1 MNQQEKQLETLTE
14 IRSLMER
21 SSRFISLS
29 GLSGIFAGIFALLG
43 ATAVAMNYGFTL
55 DSMFYYGK
63 AEMENG
69 EPNTAF
75 YIFFAVV
82 ALCMLV
88 ASLTVG
94 YYFTSRKAKKN
105 GLTVWDSS
113 AKRLLI
119 NLFIPLVSG
128 GLFCAILIYHEL
140 IPLVVPS
147 TLIFYGLALLNAS
160 KYTLNDIRF
169 LGICEI
175 VLGLVSAL
183 FVKYG
188 LLTWTIGFGLLHI
201 IYGTAM
207 YFKYE
212 R

>member
-43 ATAVAMNYGFTL
+43 ASAVAFNYGFSF
-55 DSMFYYGK
+55 DSMFYYNK
-63 AEMENG
+63 AELETG
-69 EPNTAF
+69 EPNTSF
-75 YIFFAVV
+75 FIFFSLLAF
-82 ALCMLV
+82 CMIIS
-88 ASLTVG
+88 SLSAG
-94 YYFTSRKAKKN
+94 YYFTSKRAQKN
-105 GLTVWDSS
+105 EQKVWDSS

-128 GLFCAILIYHEL
+128 GLFCVILVYHEL
-140 IPLVVPS
+140 LPLVIPS

-175 VLGLVSAL
+175 VLGLVSAI
-183 FVKYG
+183 FVEYG
-188 LLTWTIGFGLLHI
+188 LFFWTIGFGLLHI

-207 YFKYE
+207 YYKYE

>member
-43 ATAVAMNYGFTL
+43 AAAVAFKYGFTF
-55 DSMFYYGK
+55 DSMSYYNI
-63 AEMENG
+63 AELETRETNIS
-69 EPNTAF
+69 F
-75 YIFFAVV
+75 FIFFGIV
-82 ALCMLV
+82 ALFMIV
-88 ASLTVG
+88 ASLSVG

-140 IPLVVPS
+140 LPLVVPS
-147 TLIFYGLALLNAS
+147 TLLFYGLALLNAS

-175 VLGLVSAL
+175 VLGLISAV

>member
-43 ATAVAMNYGFTL
+43 ATAVAVNYGFTF

-63 AEMENG
+63 AELETG
-69 EPNTAF
+69 EANLSF
-75 YIFFAVV
+75 YIFFGII
-82 ALCMLV
+82 ALSMVV
-88 ASLTVG
+88 ASLTFG
-94 YYFTSRKAKKN
+94 YYFTSKKAKKN
-105 GLTVWDSS
+105 NLAVWDSS

-119 NLFIPLVSG
+119 NLFIPLVTG

-140 IPLVVPS
+140 LPLVVPS

-175 VLGLVSAL
+175 ILGLASAI

-188 LLTWTIGFGLLHI
+188 LLCWTIGFGLLHI

-207 YFKYE
+207 YYKYE

>member
-43 ATAVAMNYGFTL
+43 ALAVALNFGFTF
-55 DSMFYYGK
+55 DSMYYYSK
-63 AEMENG
+63 AELENG
-69 EPNTAF
+69 DPNVAF
-75 YIFFAVV
+75 FIFFGIIAI
-82 ALCMLV
+82 CMLV

-94 YYFTSRKAKKN
+94 YFFTSRKAKKN
-105 GLTVWDSS
+105 GMAVWDSS

-140 IPLVVPS
+140 IPLVVPA

-175 VLGLVSAL
+175 ILGLISAI

-207 YFKYE
+207 YYKYE